1 MEPSSGHNSTDELQN
16 LLKKVAQLEKAVTG
30 SSPPEQR
37 SLAERIASLENEV
50 TQLRGSNQN
59 KDKTE
64 ATNNSLPKSTIPEV
78 RRVAWSDFK
87 NWYNED
93 DARYAIEALYV
104 GADLSDEVRREH
116 QRRRRSTA
124 SQTPE
129 GSSKQIT
136 DQEMSR
142 RWIYRIRIQ
151 SRAVLA
157 ILSQHIRQNWD
168 DEIRTFIH
176 PFKPLISLHDKMKD
190 SLAELERKWADQ
202 EKIDADLAKQTART
216 SEADKN
222 EATTDTPN
230 TSEPANTLVSPN
242 IDSCQKLQ
250 APEDSIIA
258 LREMRCY
265 IKFMEDE
272 VMHIRSRLV
281 SCTAENPPKV
291 RWDDLWCL
299 FERGQYV
306 FTPVDPSK
314 RTGNIRQPD
323 QPQTPGWQ
331 TVRKVLATVSPRPRL
346 KTPGR
351 QRRKNKKSDPNKD
364 DDEDDDE
371 DDNDS
376 NDWFIC
382 ESDPEPQRG
391 SYSLDLWCYHIDYDG
406 RAFRPVFDL
415 ISIDYYHGEK
425 EVDSLVA
432 YPLKFARDEQQI
444 LEHLRSRGESFK
456 KYIHT
461 SRSFYS
467 GRSLDDKDARH
478 YEGEVIIDFEEALVH
493 MPNWMPNWLMYT
505 TYRPEFPST
514 LDDFPI
520 KKWTRTNENISA
532 LEVSEILQMDDG
544 VESASFND
552 SLREDS
558 FLVAW
563 KEWDKPG
570 LETKPPAIEIVD
582 PVLLPQRLLAYFLRE
597 RKFCKIDVN
606 FLQPVKKQ
614 MAFDDLKIDPRNKRL
629 VRSLVHSHF
638 QSRKMEKVGVSKQIT
653 QDIIQGKA
661 NNLIILLHGVPG
673 VGKTATAEAV
683 AEVNDKPLFPI
694 TCGDLGLEPEDIEN
708 RLTEIFQLA
717 NRWNCVLLLDEADVF
732 LAARRTEDL
741 KRNALVSVFLRILE
755 YYNGILI
762 LTTNRVGTIDEAFQS
777 RIHTMLY
784 YPRLTFEQTKEIF
797 TMNIRKLEAIESQR
811 SQETGQ
817 PPMKINEHDILIF
830 AQDHFERDEDG
841 RWNGR
846 QIRNAFQIA
855 SSMARYEWF
864 RENDDTVN
872 IEVPPIL
879 NSKYFER
886 VASTTNE
893 FNDYLKAAR
902 GKDNP
907 ELAHERSERADH
919 FEAPRMYSDNW
930 SPRPKFYKRPHQTHY
945 SSYGSHDGGRSRF
958 STDMRPR
965 YDDDQGEPPYSH
977 GRNSSY
983 SARESSST
991 PPQRERIRDSASPG
1005 FSDQNSVRIR
1015 RNPSPEAEDRLCRR

>member
-1 MEPSSGHNSTDELQN
+1 
-16 LLKKVAQLEKAVTG
+16 
-30 SSPPEQR
+30 
-37 SLAERIASLENEV
+37 
-50 TQLRGSNQN
+50 
-59 KDKTE
+59 
-64 ATNNSLPKSTIPEV
+64 IPEV

-104 GADLSDEVRREH
+104 GADLSDEIRREH
-116 QRRRRSTA
+116 QRRRRSAA

-129 GSSKQIT
+129 ASSKQIT

-142 RWIYRIRIQ
+142 RWIYRIRVQ

-157 ILSQHIRQNWD
+157 ILSQHLRQNWD
-168 DEIRTFIH
+168 DEIRTFIR
-176 PFKPLISLHDKMKD
+176 PFRPLISLHDNMKD

-202 EKIDADLAKQTART
+202 EKIDADL
-216 SEADKN
+216 
-222 EATTDTPN
+222 
-230 TSEPANTLVSPN
+230 
-242 IDSCQKLQ
+242 KLH

-272 VMHIRSRLV
+272 VMPIQSRLA

-314 RTGNIRQPD
+314 RIGNIRQPD

-331 TVRKVLATVSPRPRL
+331 TVRKVLATVGPKPRL
-346 KTPGR
+346 KTP
-351 QRRKNKKSDPNKD
+351 
-364 DDEDDDE
+364 E
-371 DDNDS
+371 
-376 NDWFIC
+376 
-382 ESDPEPQRG
+382 RG
-391 SYSLDLWCYHIDYDG
+391 SYTLDLWCYHIDYDG

-444 LEHLRSRGESFK
+444 LKRLRSRGESFK

-493 MPNWMPNWLMYT
+493 KPNWMPNWLMYT
-505 TYRPEFPST
+505 TFRPEFPST

-520 KKWTRTNENISA
+520 KKWTRTNEKTSA
-532 LEVSEILQMDDG
+532 LEVSEILQKDDG
-544 VESASFND
+544 VEIASFND
-552 SLREDS
+552 SLREDC

-606 FLQPVKKQ
+606 FLQPVQKQ

-638 QSRKMEKVGVSKQIT
+638 QSKKTEKIGGSKQIT

-797 TMNIRKLEAIESQR
+797 TMNIKKLEAIENQR
-811 SQETGQ
+811 SQDTGQ

-879 NSKYFER
+879 NAKYFER
-886 VASTTNE
+886 VASTTYE

-919 FEAPRMYSDNW
+919 FE
-930 SPRPKFYKRPHQTHY
+930 
-945 SSYGSHDGGRSRF
+945 
-958 STDMRPR
+958 
-965 YDDDQGEPPYSH
+965 
-977 GRNSSY
+977 
-983 SARESSST
+983 
-991 PPQRERIRDSASPG
+991 
-1005 FSDQNSVRIR
+1005 
-1015 RNPSPEAEDRLCRR
+1015 

>member
-1 MEPSSGHNSTDELQN
+1 MEPANGYNNTDELQD
-16 LLKKVAQLEKAVTG
+16 LLKKVSQLEKAVTG
-30 SSPPEQR
+30 DSAPEQR
-37 SLAERIASLENEV
+37 SLTERIASLENEV

-64 ATNNSLPKSTIPEV
+64 ATNNTLPKSTIPEV

-104 GADLSDEVRREH
+104 GSDLSDEVRREH

-136 DQEMSR
+136 EQEMSR
-142 RWIYRIRIQ
+142 RWIYRFRVQ

-157 ILSQHIRQNWD
+157 ILSQHLRQNWD
-168 DEIRTFIH
+168 DEIRTFIR
-176 PFKPLISLHDKMKD
+176 PFRPLISLHDKMKD

-202 EKIDADLAKQTART
+202 EKIDADLVKQTV
-216 SEADKN
+216 N
-222 EATTDTPN
+222 TPQPN
-230 TSEPANTLVSPN
+230 KDGTITGTPSTLEPTNTLTSP
-242 IDSCQKLQ
+242 DTDCSQKLH

-272 VMHIRSRLV
+272 VMPIQSRLA
-281 SCTAENPPKV
+281 SCTAETPPKV

-323 QPQTPGWQ
+323 QPQTP
-331 TVRKVLATVSPRPRL
+331 
-346 KTPGR
+346 
-351 QRRKNKKSDPNKD
+351 
-364 DDEDDDE
+364 DEDDDN
-371 DDNDS
+371 NDS
-376 NDWFIC
+376 VDWFIC
-382 ESDPEPQRG
+382 ESDPEPERG

-432 YPLKFARDEQQI
+432 YPLKFARDEHQI
-444 LEHLRSRGESFK
+444 LERLHSRGESFK

-493 MPNWMPNWLMYT
+493 RPDWMPNWLMYT
-505 TYRPEFPST
+505 TFRSEFPST

-520 KKWTRTNENISA
+520 KKWTRTNEKTSA
-532 LEVSEILQMDDG
+532 LEVSEILQKDDG
-544 VESASFND
+544 VEIASFND

-638 QSRKMEKVGVSKQIT
+638 QSKKTGKIGGSKQIT

-811 SQETGQ
+811 SQDTGQ

-864 RENDDTVN
+864 RENDDTAN

-886 VASTTNE
+886 VASTAYE

-919 FEAPRMYSDNW
+919 FESPRMYSETW
-930 SPRPKFYKRPHQTHY
+930 SPRPKLHRRPHQTHY
-945 SSYGSHDGGRSRF
+945 NSYGTYDGGRSRL
-958 STDMRPR
+958 STDTRAR
-965 YDDDQGEPPYSH
+965 YDDDQGERPYGH

-983 SARESSST
+983 SARDSSNT
-991 PPQRERIRDSASPG
+991 PPRREGIRDSTSPG
-1005 FSDQNSVRIR
+1005 FSDQGSARIR
-1015 RNPSPEAEDRLCRR
+1015 RNPSPEAEDRVFRR